1 MSDTRIPATAAAP
14 HHPHRRR
21 SRRLAVLWC
30 IFFFVTIFSCRVN
43 AVAGH
48 HHSAAEHH
56 DLRLQE
62 RRLHQQRQS
71 LEVQRK
77 APSGPPQESPTDKS
91 SKLWLINSYPS
102 PRAQPDY
109 EWAFK
114 GWHNHLLTSSPTTTT
129 TTTPAPPIRITPS
142 PRQQPP
148 SLWNYARRG
157 PSNSNRTMTRE
168 LNPKT
173 G

>member
-1 MSDTRIPATAAAP
+1 MSDTRIPTAPA

-21 SRRLAVLWC
+21 RRIAVLWC
-30 IFFFVTIFSCRVN
+30 IFFFTTIFSGRVN
-43 AVAGH
+43 GVSGH
-48 HHSAAEHH
+48 HHSAAEHN
-56 DLRLQE
+56 DLRMQE

-71 LEVQRK
+71 LEVHRK
-77 APSGPPQESPTDKS
+77 TPQSHPQESPKDKS
-91 SKLWLINSYPS
+91 SKMWLINSYPA
-102 PRAQPDY
+102 PRSQSDY

-114 GWHNHLLTSSPTTTT
+114 GWQNHLLTSNSPTTT
-129 TTTPAPPIRITPS
+129 TTTPAPSIRITPS
-142 PRQQPP
+142 PRHQPP

-157 PSNSNRTMTRE
+157 GPSNGNRTMTRE